1 MRAFGLMVDL
11 VRTYVDLVRG
21 VALGSGPWLV
31 FNATL
36 ATIPAALA
44 FGLFHRPLQRTA
56 AWWIGAVAFVLFL
69 PNAPY
74 VVTDVVHL
82 RGMVAGYPGTR
93 TSVIVPAGALA
104 LLVVWGIACY
114 SVALAELDRVLRRS
128 PWTARHRVALRASIH
143 LLCAF
148 GVVLGRIPRLHS
160 WHVLTRPVATVD
172 GIVAVLH
179 PLAVPLVIGL
189 AVVFALAAAALTAVA
204 RAAWARTVDVAT
216 TARRRALAALT

>member
-1 MRAFGLMVDL
+1 MVDL
-11 VRTYVDLVRG
+11 VHTYVDLVRG

-36 ATIPAALA
+36 ATIPAVLA
-44 FGLFHRPLQRTA
+44 IVLFHRPARRTV
-56 AWWIGAVAFVLFL
+56 AWWLGVVAFVLFL

-74 VVTDVVHL
+74 VITDVVHL
-82 RGMVAGYPGTR
+82 RGMIGGYPGSR

-104 LLVVWGIACY
+104 ALVVWGLGCY
-114 SVALAELDRVLRRS
+114 SVALAELDRALRRS
-128 PWTARHRVALRASIH
+128 PWTARHRVAVRTCVH

-179 PLAVPLVIGL
+179 PMAVPLVVGL
-189 AVVFALAAAALTAVA
+189 AVAFALGAAALTAIG
-204 RAAWARTVDVAT
+204 RAAWARTVDLAAT
-216 TARRRALAALT
+216 TVRALGA

>member
-1 MRAFGLMVDL
+1 MVEL

-36 ATIPAALA
+36 ATIPAVLA
-44 FGLFHRPLQRTA
+44 IGLFHRARERTA
-56 AWWIGAVAFVLFL
+56 GWWLGVVAFLLFL

-74 VVTDVVHL
+74 VITDLVHL

-104 LLVVWGIACY
+104 LLVLWGLACY
-114 SVALAELDRVLRRS
+114 SVALAELDRALRRS
-128 PWTARHRVALRASIH
+128 PWTARHRVLVRTVVH
-143 LLCAF
+143 LACAF

-179 PLAVPLVIGL
+179 PLAVPLVVGL
-189 AVVFALAAAALTAVA
+189 AVSFALGAAALTAVG
-204 RAAWARTVDVAT
+204 RAAWARTREVA
-216 TARRRALAALT
+216 ASALALAG